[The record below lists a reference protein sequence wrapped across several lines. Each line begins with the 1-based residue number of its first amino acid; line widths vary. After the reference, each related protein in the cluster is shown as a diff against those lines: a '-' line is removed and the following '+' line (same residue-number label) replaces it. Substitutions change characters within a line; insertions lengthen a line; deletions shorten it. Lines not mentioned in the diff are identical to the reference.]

1 MLGTLVFITFAANLQ
16 PCKGF
21 QLYKM
26 LKRPTLVVIALA
38 VLISFSI
45 GISAN
50 THTESEGQK
59 KAISIGFYNVENLFD
74 TVDDPEKEDDEFLP
88 SGEKQW
94 TEERYADKITKLSTV
109 ISQLGPDLPAIV
121 GLCEV
126 ENQAVIEDLA
136 AANALKKGEYSFV
149 HYESGDERGIDVA
162 MLYQKKL
169 FKVIYSKPILVPLP
183 ETERPT
189 RDILYVKGKVSK
201 GPELH
206 VFVNHWPSR
215 WGGQEQ
221 SEFKRLSAAKTL
233 KAAIDSVMGTDP
245 NALIICMGDFN
256 DYPSNKSI
264 TEILKADSLNTDSK
278 MVNLMHGLQKDQ
290 RGSYNYKG
298 EWDFLD
304 QIIVSRTL
312 TDYELP
318 DIVSSSTK
326 PFFFDDMLYLNEEYG
341 DIKTNRTYAGT
352 KYFGGYSDHLP
363 VYTILAY

>member
-1 MLGTLVFITFAANLQ
+1 MLRTLVFITFAANLQ
-16 PCKGF
+16 PYKGF

-26 LKRPTLVVIALA
+26 LKRPTLVVIALV

-215 WGGQEQ
+215 WGGQKE
-221 SEFKRLSAAKTL
+221 SEPKRLIAAQVL
-233 KAAIDSVMGTDP
+233 KSAIDSVMSTDA
-245 NALIICMGDFN
+245 NAHIICLGDFN
-256 DYPSNKSI
+256 DYPSDKSLI
-264 TEILKADSLNTDSK
+264 EILGADSLNTDSK
-278 MVNLMHGLQKDQ
+278 MVNLMHGLQEKE
-290 RGSYNYKG
+290 RGSYNYRG
-298 EWDFLD
+298 SWDFLD
-304 QIIVSRTL
+304 QIIVSRSL

-318 DIVSSSTK
+318 DVVSNSTK
-326 PFFFDDMLYLNEEYG
+326 AFYFDDMVYLNEEFG
-341 DIKTNRTYAGT
+341 DIKTNRTYGGPN
-352 KYFGGYSDHLP
+352 YYGGYSDHLP
-363 VYTILAY
+363 VYMMLAY